1 MLVTTTMQAGA
12 AGAQQ
17 YTERNDFFRLMEAT
31 GPVHVIFYDAGR
43 EVARSNSVKAG
54 YAERFAQG
62 FDSWRIESPTA
73 QTIQFVTRLGNS
85 VDYDIAPTGVVS
97 GTVNVGNFP
106 GTQPVS
112 GTVNVGN
119 FPGTQPVSGTVNV
132 GNLPSVSS
140 LFTQAGA
147 TVTNTSGQLLA
158 ARATRRY
165 LMIQN
170 RNTSGFIYVNL
181 TGATATVAN
190 GIELGPGESYELST
204 FCPTAA
210 ITAIGSIASNPNVLV
225 VEG

>member
-31 GPVHVIFYDAGR
+31 GPVSVIFYDAGR
-43 EVARSNSVKAG
+43 EVARSDSVKAG

-97 GTVNVGNFP
+97 GTVNVGN
-106 GTQPVS
+106 
-112 GTVNVGN
+112 
-119 FPGTQPVSGTVNV
+119 
-132 GNLPSVSS
+132 LPSVSS
-140 LFTQAGA
+140 LFTQAVE
-147 TVTNTSGQLLA
+147 TVTTTSGQLLA

-165 LMIQN
+165 LLIQN
-170 RNTSGFIYVNL
+170 RNTSGFIYVNV
-181 TGATATVAN
+181 TGAAATVAG
-190 GIELGPGESYELST
+190 GIELGPGDSYELAT

>member
-12 AGAQQ
+12 EGAQQ

-43 EVARSNSVKAG
+43 EVARSDSVKAG

-97 GTVNVGNFP
+97 GTVNVGN
-106 GTQPVS
+106 
-112 GTVNVGN
+112 
-119 FPGTQPVSGTVNV
+119 
-132 GNLPSVSS
+132 LPSVSS
-140 LFTQAGA
+140 LFTQAVA
-147 TVTNTSGQLLA
+147 TVTTTSGQLLA

-165 LMIQN
+165 LLIQN

-181 TGATATVAN
+181 TDAAATVAG
-190 GIELGPGESYELST
+190 GIELGPGDSYELAT

>member
-31 GPVHVIFYDAGR
+31 GPVSVIFYDAGR
-43 EVARSNSVKAG
+43 EVARSDSVKAG

-85 VDYDIAPTGVVS
+85 VNYDIAPTGV
-97 GTVNVGNFP
+97 
-106 GTQPVS
+106 VS

-140 LFTQAGA
+140 LFTQAVA
-147 TVTNTSGQLLA
+147 TVTTTSGQLLS

-165 LMIQN
+165 LLIQN
-170 RNTSGFIYVNL
+170 RNTSGFIYVNV
-181 TGATATVAN
+181 TGAAATVAG
-190 GIELGPGESYELST
+190 GIELGPGESYELAT

>member
-12 AGAQQ
+12 AGAQK

-31 GPVHVIFYDAGR
+31 GPVSVIFYDAGR
-43 EVARSNSVKAG
+43 EVARSDSVKAG

-85 VDYDIAPTGVVS
+85 VDYNIAPTGVVS
-97 GTVNVGNFP
+97 GTVNVGNM
-106 GTQPVS
+106 
-112 GTVNVGN
+112 
-119 FPGTQPVSGTVNV
+119 
-132 GNLPSVSS
+132 PSVSS
-140 LFTQAGA
+140 LFTQVVQ
-147 TVTNTSGQLLA
+147 TVTTTSGQLLA

-165 LMIQN
+165 LLIQN
-170 RNTSGFIYVNL
+170 RNTSGFIYVNV
-181 TGATATVAN
+181 TGAAATVAG
-190 GIELGPGESYELST
+190 GIELGPGDSYELAT